1 MKICP
6 VCHKTY
12 SDENLNFCLEDGT
25 LLTQSQSQSMPETVL
40 MNQPRPTDPNRPQGL
55 PQPPA
60 TTWNPPQQ
68 FPAQQKKSSK
78 TWLWAVG
85 ILGLV
90 VLLCGGGF
98 AGLVVIGVMNSDNA
112 SNSQTTKNT
121 RVSTT
126 PAPSTPTTSTSDDDD
141 LNNVQDIDLSEWVR
155 DFSVYGTTEFTDGE
169 LMMAS
174 KQKSFYYVLLAPD
187 DYSTEGA
194 ATRVTLRNVEDANS
208 SLGYGLIF
216 HSNPTPL
223 TQDYA
228 FLLDAKKK
236 RYRVVRHEPQKE
248 TALVPWTNSSLIKD
262 GAAENTIEARDKG
275 DKTDL
280 YINGQLVNSVSNT
293 YAYKNGVPGLYSG
306 DAVKIAF
313 KDLEIR
319 K

>member
-6 VCHKTY
+6 VCRKTY
-12 SDENLNFCLEDGT
+12 SDDNLNFCLEDGT
-25 LLTQSQSQSMPETVL
+25 LLTQSQGQPLPETVL
-40 MNQPRPTDPNRPQGL
+40 INQPRPTDPNRPQGMQQAA
-55 PQPPA
+55 P
-60 TTWNPPQQ
+60 TGWNPPQQ
-68 FPAQQKKSSK
+68 YPAPQKKSSK
-78 TWLWAVG
+78 TWLWVVG

-98 AGLVVIGVMNSDNA
+98 AGLLVIGVMNSDNA
-112 SNSQTTKNT
+112 TNSQNPKNT

-126 PAPSTPTTSTSDDDD
+126 PAPSTPTTSTPGDDD
-141 LNNVQDIDLSEWVR
+141 LNNVQSIDLAEWVR
-155 DFSVYGTTEFTDGE
+155 EFSVYGTTEFTGGE

-174 KQKSFYYVLLAPD
+174 KQKAFYYVLLAPD

-223 TQDYA
+223 IQDYA

-275 DKTDL
+275 DKTEL

-293 YAYKNGVPGLYSG
+293 YAYKGGVPGLYSG

>member
-6 VCHKTY
+6 VCRKTY
-12 SDENLNFCLEDGT
+12 SDDNLNFCLEDGS
-25 LLTQSQSQSMPETVL
+25 LLTQSQGQPQPETVL
-40 MNQPRPTDPNRPQGL
+40 MSQPRPTDPNRPQGMQQAA
-55 PQPPA
+55 PTAWAP
-60 TTWNPPQQ
+60 PPQY
-68 FPAQQKKSSK
+68 PTPQKKSK
-78 TWLWAVG
+78 AWMWAVG

-90 VLLCGGGF
+90 VLVCGGGF
-98 AGLVVIGVMNSDNA
+98 AILVAIGVMSSDNS
-112 SNSQTTKNT
+112 SNSQTQKNT

-126 PAPSTPTTSTSDDDD
+126 PAPSTPTSSSPGDDD
-141 LNNVQDIDLSEWVR
+141 LNNVQSIDLSEWVR
-155 DFSVYGTTEFTDGE
+155 EFSAYGTTEFTDGE
-169 LMMAS
+169 LLMAS

-194 ATRVTLRNVEDANS
+194 ATSVTLRNVDDANS

-223 TQDYA
+223 IQDYA

-262 GAAENTIEARDKG
+262 GAAENIIEARDKG

-293 YAYKNGVPGLYSG
+293 YAYKGGVPGLYSG
-306 DAVKIAF
+306 DSVKIAF

>member
-6 VCHKTY
+6 VCRKTY
-12 SDENLNFCLEDGT
+12 SDDNLNFCLEDGT
-25 LLTQSQSQSMPETVL
+25 LLTQSQGHPLPETVL
-40 MNQPRPTDPNRPQGL
+40 INQPRITEPSRPQGMQQGV
-55 PQPPA
+55 PSA
-60 TTWNPPQQ
+60 WTAPQQ
-68 FPAQQKKSSK
+68 YPAQQKKSSK
-78 TWLWAVG
+78 TWLWVVG

-98 AGLVVIGVMNSDNA
+98 AGLFVIGMMNAENA
-112 SNSQTTKNT
+112 ANTQPRNT
-121 RVSTT
+121 RASTT
-126 PAPSTPTTSTSDDDD
+126 PASSTPTTTEPGDDDST
-141 LNNVQDIDLSEWVR
+141 NVQSLDLSEWVR
-155 DFSVYGTTEFTDGE
+155 DFSVYGTTEFTGGE

-223 TQDYA
+223 IQDYA

-236 RYRVVRHEPQKE
+236 RYRIVRHEPQKE

-262 GAAENTIEARDKG
+262 GAQENVIEARDKG
-275 DKTDL
+275 EKTEL
-280 YINGQLVNSVSNT
+280 YINGQLVNSVTNS
-293 YAYKNGVPGLYSG
+293 YAYKGGVPGLYSG
-306 DAVKIAF
+306 DAAKIAF